1 MNDVITLAGFLGVVS
16 TTKVI
21 KINLYNN
28 ETKNLIISFDMPG
41 YKALDDTLEAAPI
54 KTIELVNL
62 TTINIFIETT

>member
-28 ETKNLIISFDMPG
+28 ETKNLRMILLLMDLFKKKITHLFFS
-41 YKALDDTLEAAPI
+41 
-54 KTIELVNL
+54 
-62 TTINIFIETT
+62 